1 MPFLTRNR
9 YYLRVS
15 SSKIIPLYVG
25 SPLYRA
31 CQYLRDYI
39 IYRFTW
45 TASMLTGCQIR
56 YFVKLLPISGQSGE
70 LPVDHANVWANVFIL
85 LGSAPS

>member
-15 SSKIIPLYVG
+15 SSKVIPLYVG
-25 SPLYRA
+25 SLLHRA
-31 CQYLRDYI
+31 CRYLSDYI

-45 TASMLTGCQIR
+45 TANMLTGCQIR
-56 YFVKLLPISGQSGE
+56 HFVKWLPISGQSGRC
-70 LPVDHANVWANVFIL
+70 PVVHAKVWADVFIL
-85 LGSAPS
+85 GSAQS